1 MTAGALTLIGLAA
14 ALALAVWRKGPE
26 RVEEAARFAGR
37 QGRDIALRLP
47 LALLAAA
54 FIGRLIPQELVAGSV
69 GPESGLG
76 GIVLAALVG
85 GIMPGGPMVSF
96 PVALVFWQAGA
107 GTAQMVAL
115 LSGWS
120 VFAMHRI
127 LAYELPM
134 MGWRFSAVR
143 LLSSFYLPVLAG
155 VLAGATTELLHL
167 SLSP

>member
-1 MTAGALTLIGLAA
+1 MNAGALTLIGLAA
-14 ALALAVWRKGPE
+14 ALTLAVWRTGPE
-26 RVEEAARFAGR
+26 RVEKAAHFAGR

-54 FIGRLIPQELVAGSV
+54 FIGRLIPQDLVAGAV
-69 GPESGLG
+69 GPESGLQ

-127 LAYELPM
+127 LAYELPL

-143 LLSSFYLPVLAG
+143 LLSSFFLPVLAG
-155 VLAGATTELLHL
+155 VLAGAAVEILDL
-167 SLSP
+167 SLTP